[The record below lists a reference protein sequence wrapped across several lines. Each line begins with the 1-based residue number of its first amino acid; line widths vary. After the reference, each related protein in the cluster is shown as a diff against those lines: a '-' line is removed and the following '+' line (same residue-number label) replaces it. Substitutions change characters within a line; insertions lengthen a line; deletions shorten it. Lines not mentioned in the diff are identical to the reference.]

1 MNDTKTL
8 AENAYDNTVDLHE
21 RVSMLED
28 KVLAIS
34 ANMVSV
40 AKMLQFLF
48 EHSTLTESALEELA
62 IHLDLQ
68 LATTESIH

>member
-1 MNDTKTL
+1 MLNTQTL

-21 RVSMLED
+21 RVHMLED
-28 KVLAIS
+28 KVLTMS
-34 ANMVSV
+34 ANMVSI

-48 EHSTLTESALEELA
+48 EHSKRTESALEELD

-68 LATTESIH
+68 LVTTESIH